1 MAEKWKPIMDAHR
14 FEVSNYGNI
23 RKIGTHEVLEPL
35 TSMKNRGKPY
45 VAIKLDSGS
54 TATRSLAIIVANTFG
69 KFHSPYK
76 YILVHKDGDEYNNSL
91 DNLEWKPK
99 MKSNGKVVRIIKGD
113 IQKEFTTKTSL
124 ATYLGIERAARKNS
138 IEVLKE
144 AEKLGWEV
152 HVREKVREKVREF
165 EPYSTRDEKLTSD
178 PETKKKIRKKVDEF
192 VDYISK
198 KYDSVDKNGKHCIGV
213 IDEDDAVVIA
223 FRKFQK
229 KHNL

>member
-1 MAEKWKPIMDAHR
+1 MVEEWKPIMDAHR

-35 TSMKNRGKPY
+35 TSMKSRGKPY

-99 MKSNGKVVRIIKGD
+99 MKSNGKVVTIIKGD

-124 ATYLGIERAARKNS
+124 ATYLGIKRAARKNS

-152 HVREKVREKVREF
+152 HVREKAREF

-198 KYDSVDKNGKHCIGV
+198 KYDSVDKNGKHCIGA
-213 IDEDDAVVIA
+213 IDEDDAMVIA

>member
-1 MAEKWKPIMDAHR
+1 MVEKWKQIIDAHR

-23 RKIGTHEVLEPL
+23 RKVGTHEMLEPL
-35 TSMKNRGKPY
+35 TSMKSRGKPY

-54 TATRSLAIIVANTFG
+54 SATRSVAIIVANTFG

-76 YILVHKDGDEYNNSL
+76 YILVHKDGDEYNNSFY
-91 DNLEWKPK
+91 NLEWKPK
-99 MKSNGKVVRIIKGD
+99 MKSNGKIVTIVKDG

-124 ATYLGIERAARKNS
+124 AMYLGIKSPARKNS
-138 IEVLKE
+138 IEVLEE

-152 HVREKVREKVREF
+152 HVREKVKEF
-165 EPYSTRDEKLTSD
+165 EPYSTRDERLTSD
-178 PETKKKIRKKVDEF
+178 PKTKKKIRKEVDKF

-198 KYDSVDKNGKHCIGV
+198 KYDTVDKNGKHCIGV

-229 KHNL
+229 KYNL

>member
-1 MAEKWKPIMDAHR
+1 MVEEWKPIMDAHR

-35 TSMKNRGKPY
+35 TSMKSRGKPY

-99 MKSNGKVVRIIKGD
+99 MKSNGKIVTIIKGD

-124 ATYLGIERAARKNS
+124 ATYLGIKRAARKNS

-152 HVREKVREKVREF
+152 HVREKVREF

-178 PETKKKIRKKVDEF
+178 PKTKKFIRKKIDEF
-192 VDYISK
+192 VEYLSE
-198 KYDSVDKNGKHCIGV
+198 KYDSTDMHGKHTIGT
-213 IDEDDAVVIA
+213 IDEDDPKVIE

>member
-1 MAEKWKPIMDAHR
+1 MVEEWKPIMDAHR

-35 TSMKNRGKPY
+35 TSMKSRGKPY

-99 MKSNGKVVRIIKGD
+99 MKSNGKIVTIIKGD

-144 AEKLGWEV
+144 LQKLGWQV
-152 HVREKVREKVREF
+152 DVREKVRQFQR
-165 EPYSTRDEKLTSD
+165 YSTRDEKLTSD

-198 KYDSVDKNGKHCIGV
+198 KYDYVDKNGKQSIGP
-213 IDEDDAVVIA
+213 IHEEHAVRVA
-223 FRKFQK
+223 VTKFQK